1 MTQYLQDFIYASE
14 DFKEKSEKLAQ
25 SIEISSVLLSDSST
39 EKAEQKNNILSK
51 LCRQAAQAKEAG
63 NAMETAMQNLEKEL
77 MAVKTASTSGRKKSS
92 SRKVR
97 RGEMADEQ

>member
-1 MTQYLQDFIYASE
+1 MTQYLQEFIYASE

-39 EKAEQKNNILSK
+39 EKAEQRNSILSK

-63 NAMETAMQNLEKEL
+63 NAMEMAMQALEKEF
-77 MAVKTASTSGRKKSS
+77 MAVKDRQYQRQKDIQQSKGQERGDGR
-92 SRKVR
+92 
-97 RGEMADEQ
+97 

>member
-77 MAVKTASTSGRKKSS
+77 MAVKARQYQRQKEIQQSKGQERGDGR
-92 SRKVR
+92 
-97 RGEMADEQ
+97 